1 MAENNFLGFFFFVEL
16 DFPNLSENVYVYE
29 EPEPASVCEEL

>member
-1 MAENNFLGFFFFVEL
+1 MAENNFVLFFLLEL

>member
-1 MAENNFLGFFFFVEL
+1 MAENNFLFCFFLLEL

-29 EPEPASVCEEL
+29 EPESASVCEEL